1 MKKFS
6 IYILLSLFLFA
17 CNSQQE
23 EIEDEINTPK
33 ENEEKIPTSFTQKI
47 VIEYA
52 SSVIVGL
59 SMQGQEYVSKYKEQ
73 YQNRIIPVSIHYI
86 NNELEIKEVTD
97 YFDETYE
104 FYKCIP
110 MGFVNRMQHNF
121 HRNLGLYI
129 SLPGHDWAPV
139 IDSLEKRDKT
149 SSGIA
154 LQTTYNQENKS
165 ATVVAKIATNNK
177 FDITGKYK
185 LIIYLTEDKVIYPQ
199 NNVYSGN
206 DFYIRHA
213 FGEKYYYLPPVIND
227 FSHNSIL
234 RNVFTSGEGDDIEIQ
249 KTGIVTEKSY
259 SIQLTKENYQNC
271 NVVAALLK
279 QDRNGIFQIENAQI
293 VKLGENQ
300 AWD

>member
-6 IYILLSLFLFA
+6 IYVLLSLLFFA
-17 CNSQQE
+17 CNSRQE
-23 EIEDEINTPK
+23 EIEDEVNKPV
-33 ENEEKIPTSFTQKI
+33 ENEEKIPASFTQKI
-47 VIEYA
+47 LIEHA
-52 SSVIVGL
+52 SRVSAGM
-59 SMQGQEYVSKYKEQ
+59 SMQGQEYISVYKEQ
-73 YQNRIIPVSIHYI
+73 YQDRIIPVSIHY
-86 NNELEIKEVTD
+86 NEFEVKQVTD

-104 FYKCIP
+104 FYKCVP
-110 MGFVNRMQHNF
+110 MGFVNRMQSNF
-121 HRNLGLYI
+121 HRNLGLYV
-129 SLPGHDWAPV
+129 SLPPHDWASV

-154 LQTTYNQENKS
+154 LQTTYNQENK
-165 ATVVAKIATNNK
+165 VVNVTAKIATNNK

-185 LIIYLTEDKVIYPQ
+185 LIIYLTEDEVIYPQ
-199 NNVYSGN
+199 NNIYSGD

-227 FSHNSIL
+227 FSHNALL
-234 RNVFTSGEGDDIEIQ
+234 RNVFTSGEGDDIEIP

-259 SIQLTKENYQNC
+259 SINLTNEKYQNC

-279 QDRNGIFQIENAQI
+279 QDRNGIFQVENAQI
-293 VKLGENQ
+293 AKLGENQ